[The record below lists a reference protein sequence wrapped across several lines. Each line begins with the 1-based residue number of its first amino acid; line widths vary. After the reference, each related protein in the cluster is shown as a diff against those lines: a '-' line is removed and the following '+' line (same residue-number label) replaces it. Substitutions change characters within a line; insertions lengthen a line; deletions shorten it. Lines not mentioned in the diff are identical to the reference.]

1 MAAFTL
7 RPLSLAIAISTLTVA
22 TAGHAAFKM
31 GDTDVGFTGYLKLDA
46 MVTTTSDGQIATGIG
61 RDFYVPSL
69 TPVGGGNE
77 SPVFDMHAR
86 QSRFALTTD
95 TPLDNGQKV
104 SGRFEFDLMSTTLG
118 DQRITNGYAPE
129 IRHAFITYGNWTMG
143 QTWSTFMDTNALP
156 DSLDFIGG
164 TDGAVFV
171 RQGLVRYT
179 SGSWQFAV
187 ENPETTVTQVV
198 GGVAGRVVTDDNGV
212 PDLVARYNHKAGW
225 GAMSVAVLLRELSM
239 ESAGVNDQTLGYG
252 VSVSGKANV
261 TPGDELRFTVNVG
274 SGLGRYMSL
283 NTANDAAVSSKGELE
298 AIDSQGL
305 MLAWKHTWSPQWRSS
320 LILAQQNIDNP
331 VAWTGKLQT
340 SATHS
345 VTANLIKQLANKL
358 SVGVEVRHAVRDLES
373 GAQGEMLRVQSSVK
387 YDF

>member
-7 RPLSLAIAISTLTVA
+7 RPLSLAIAISALTAA

-31 GDTDVGFTGYLKLDA
+31 GDTDVGFTGYIKLDA

-104 SGRFEFDLMSTTLG
+104 SGRFEFDLMSTTIG

-129 IRHAFITYGNWTMG
+129 IRHAFITYGHWTMG

-179 SGSWQFAV
+179 SGNWQFSV
-187 ENPETTVTQVV
+187 ENPETTVTNF
-198 GGVAGRVVTDDNGV
+198 GGAARTVTDDNGF
-212 PDLVARYNHKAGW
+212 PDLVARYNHKASW
-225 GAMSVAVLLRELSM
+225 GAMSVAVLMRQLST
-239 ESAGVNDQTLGYG
+239 ETATVNDSTQGYG

-261 TPGDELRFTVNVG
+261 TADDELRFTVNTG
-274 SGLGRYMSL
+274 SGMGRYMSL
-283 NTANDAAVSSKGELE
+283 NTGNDAAASATGQLE
-298 AIDSQGL
+298 AIDSQGA
-305 MLAWKHTWSPQWRSS
+305 MLAWKHAWSTQWRSN
-320 LILAQQNIDNP
+320 LILAAENIDNP
-331 VAWTGKLQT
+331 VAWTGTGQT
-340 SATHS
+340 SATRS
-345 VTANLIKQLANKL
+345 VSANLIRQLAGKL
-358 SVGVEVRHAVRDLES
+358 SAGVEVRHAVRELES
-373 GAQGEMLRVQSSVK
+373 GAQGELLRVQSSVK